1 MRLRQSVFCIN
12 AKTCPLRTWTKRFR
26 GAAPEDTHGNPSP
39 GVLLF
44 FHSAPYFILVSGE
57 AAAVPG
63 AGFRPSGPLAFS
75 GWMGEEEAALITEDY
90 DKRYRFCMVSL
101 KMVTNN
107 MIDRMPAQIPSM
119 RFGLAT
125 ATKGTV

>member
-1 MRLRQSVFCIN
+1 
-12 AKTCPLRTWTKRFR
+12 
-26 GAAPEDTHGNPSP
+26 
-39 GVLLF
+39 
-44 FHSAPYFILVSGE
+44 
-57 AAAVPG
+57 
-63 AGFRPSGPLAFS
+63 
-75 GWMGEEEAALITEDY
+75 MGEEEAALITEDY

-125 ATKGTV
+125 ATKGTVCGEAEFARLAVNRRPNLIRKPARFVKFVFDIRYQASHTSYEFSAFGFDL